1 MKDLYSFSKD
11 EKEHNEFY
19 EKSKEAYKNIFK
31 RVGIGHLTYITFA
44 SGGSFSKFSHE
55 FQTVSATGEDT
66 IYINE
71 ENNVAVNKE
80 VCDDEVISS
89 LGLEKNKLVE
99 KKAVEV
105 GNIFTLGTRF
115 SDALDLTYQTEKGD
129 KKPVFMGSYGIGPAR
144 LMGAVVEVL
153 ADDKGIIWPE
163 SIAPFKVHLLSLGEE
178 ENVKKQAEYVYDT
191 LMKKNIEVLFDDR
204 KGISPGEKFAE
215 ADLLGMPYRV
225 VISARS
231 MKDNGIEIKKRNEE
245 KGQSVSLEELL
256 KLLASNH

>member
-1 MKDLYSFSKD
+1 M
-11 EKEHNEFY
+11 
-19 EKSKEAYKNIFK
+19 
-31 RVGIGHLTYITFA
+31 V
-44 SGGSFSKFSHE
+44 
-55 FQTVSATGEDT
+55 
-66 IYINE
+66 
-71 ENNVAVNKE
+71 
-80 VCDDEVISS
+80 
-89 LGLEKNKLVE
+89 LGVKKLLELVEKNKLVE

-144 LMGAVVEVL
+144 LMGTVVEVL

-245 KGQSVSLEELL
+245 KGQNISLDELL
-256 KLLASNH
+256 KMLKSQ